1 MLEPPHKRK
10 RLTIDLSDEEHRVLK
25 ALAAEAGVSMRVL
38 VLETLR
44 REGLLTRPKQGA
56 RRS

>member
-1 MLEPPHKRK
+1 VPEPPHKRK
-10 RLTIDLSDEEHRVLK
+10 RLTIDLSDEEHRGLK
-25 ALAAEAGVSMRVL
+25 TLAAGTGVTMRVL

-44 REGLLTRPKQGA
+44 REGLLTQPKQGA